1 MSGYR
6 TLSLADTR
14 TVGYD
19 TGAAWLPLRT
29 DLGITAFG
37 FNAWRAD
44 KGQEVIERHDEL
56 DPDGA
61 GGHQEAYVVVE
72 GAARFTV
79 GGDELDAP
87 AGTVVFIEDAGLER
101 VGIAEQDNTLVLA
114 IGAERGKVFEPS
126 GWEERELAK
135 RG

>member
-19 TGAAWLPLRT
+19 TGAEWLPLRT
-29 DLGITAFG
+29 DLGIGAFG
-37 FNAWRAD
+37 LNAWRAG
-44 KGQEVIERHDEL
+44 KGQEVIERHVEGD
-56 DPDGA
+56 
-61 GGHQEAYVVVE
+61 HQEAYVVVA

-79 GGDELDAP
+79 GGDEIEAP
-87 AGTVVFIEDAGLER
+87 AGTVVFIEDPTLER
-101 VGIAEQDNTLVLA
+101 VGIAEQDGTLVLA

-126 GWEERELAK
+126 EWEERELAK